1 MISWCLIWV
10 ISCQT
15 AGRLLSQFQNKSATD
30 HLLNVCARS
39 PLHATETA
47 SLANIQI
54 VIECNTAG
62 CMVAPVSEASLTV
75 HLRLSSSSLTIN
87 PLFNTRLDEEDLSVW
102 AIRPVILFPFFSP
115 CPENAENWARSARLQ
130 PLVATAH
137 IMLLVH
143 LNCCMQR
150 VGNCCGSRIAKCLK
164 KIERFERN
172 GLMR

>member
-39 PLHATETA
+39 PLDATETA

-54 VIECNTAG
+54 AIEWNTAG

-87 PLFNTRLDEEDLSVW
+87 PLFNTCLDEEDLLVW

-115 CPENAENWARSARLQ
+115 CLEKCRKLGLQ
-130 PLVATAH
+130 PLVA

>member
-39 PLHATETA
+39 PLDATETA

-54 VIECNTAG
+54 AIEWNTAG

-87 PLFNTRLDEEDLSVW
+87 PLFNTCLDEEDLLVW

-115 CPENAENWARSARLQ
+115 CLEKCRKLGSFCQ
-130 PLVATAH
+130 ATTISCNRAYYA
-137 IMLLVH
+137 IGSFELLYAT
-143 LNCCMQR
+143 CR
-150 VGNCCGSRIAKCLK
+150 
-164 KIERFERN
+164 
-172 GLMR
+172 